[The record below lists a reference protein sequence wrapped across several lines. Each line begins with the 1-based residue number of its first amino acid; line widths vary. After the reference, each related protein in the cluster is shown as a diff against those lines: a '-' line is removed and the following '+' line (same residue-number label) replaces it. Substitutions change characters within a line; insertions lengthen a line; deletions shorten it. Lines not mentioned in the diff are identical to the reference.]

1 MLLGR
6 LAVRVPSAYRGSI
19 RSLTHQ
25 TQYFFARQARN
36 FSSASAL
43 RIPEVDEMDKVD
55 PNLHR
60 LPNETPVVGLN
71 CKTAFDNL
79 LPTERLYAHH
89 IARASFE
96 GSLIVFLQVSPESA
110 GIFVLLH
117 RIFSSEPI
125 DAVKEKAVA
134 AGFTEEEWQNFLVWT
149 GSFYSN
155 SGNYKGFGDSKFI
168 PVVTADKLSK
178 MVASSKAASNS
189 PDLLSVYSA
198 VEDGIFSLNSKNA
211 GLGFN
216 DTGVTTYHSGLV
228 RKTDSDLINRYM
240 KEKNLEGWNTRL
252 FKEVNDGKTTL
263 KIKFAS
269 TKPSVTEDEFE
280 GVKVHLEKGD
290 YAAILSRTCAHLRKA
305 GEFAATANQKAM
317 MNKYAEHF
325 TSGELNDHKDASRLW
340 IKDVGPIVESYIG
353 FIENYRDPAGV
364 RSEFEGFVAAVNK
377 ETSKKFAHLVERA
390 ENILERLPWGKA
402 YEKDTFLK
410 PDFTAL
416 DIIAFGS
423 SGIPAGINI
432 PNYDDIRQNEGFK
445 NVSLSNVIS
454 AMPKQK
460 MNFISEEDE
469 HLIYE
474 YNGKAFEV
482 QVGLHELLGHGSGKL
497 FQKNADG
504 TFNFDKENTKDILT
518 GGKITS
524 WYEPGETWGGVFGQ
538 LASAYEECRAEA
550 VGYVLCCD
558 PDILKIF
565 GHEGEFGQLIKYVNW
580 LSEIRAGLLA
590 LEFYNAEQQKWGQA
604 HCWARY
610 VLTKV
615 VLEAAQGFVTIEET
629 KDSSGGDDLSFKL
642 DKTKIDSVGMP
653 AVRQFLNKLQAY
665 KSTADV
671 KGATELFNKYGSVG
685 PTELK
690 WREICI
696 AKRKPRRI
704 FVQPNTKLTSDE
716 KNAELVT
723 YPETP
728 EGIIQSFVERYS
740 ADSIADLEHLWK
752 VDQKYFP
759 RAYGK
764 C

>member
-1 MLLGR
+1 MLLGH
-6 LAVRVPSAYRGSI
+6 LAVRVPSAFLGTAYSFSRRPRI
-19 RSLTHQ
+19 NLL
-25 TQYFFARQARN
+25 FARQSRSFGLA
-36 FSSASAL
+36 AA
-43 RIPEVDEMDKVD
+43 EKKVEDMDKVVD
-55 PNLHR
+55 RSLHL
-60 LPNETPVVGLN
+60 LPNATPVVGLN
-71 CKTAFDNL
+71 CKAAFENL
-79 LPTERLYAHH
+79 SPTERLYAHH
-89 IARASFE
+89 LARASFE
-96 GSLIVFLQVSPESA
+96 GSLIVFLQVSPESG

-117 RIFSSEPI
+117 RLFSSESI
-125 DAVKEKAVA
+125 EAVKEKALA
-134 AGFTEEEWQNFLVWT
+134 AGFTEDEWQNFLVWT

-155 SGNYKGFGDSKFI
+155 SGNYKGFGDSKFV
-168 PVVTADKLSK
+168 PFLAPEKVQK
-178 MVASSKAASNS
+178 MVSSSKAASIY
-189 PDLLSVYSA
+189 PDLLSIYSA
-198 VEDGIFSLNSKNA
+198 VERGIFSLDGRTA

-216 DTGVTTYHSGLV
+216 DTGVSTYHSETV
-228 RKTDSDLINRYM
+228 RKADSDLINRYM

-252 FKEVNDGKTTL
+252 FKEEVNGKTIL

-269 TKPSVTEDEFE
+269 TNVNVKDEDFE
-280 GVKVHLEKGD
+280 GVKVQLEKGD
-290 YAAILSRTCAHLRKA
+290 YAEILARTTAHLIKA
-305 GEFAATANQKAM
+305 GEYAATANQKAM
-317 MNKYAEHF
+317 INKYAEHF
-325 TSGELNDHKDASRLW
+325 TSGEVNDHKDASRLW
-340 IKDVGPIVESYIG
+340 IKDVNPIVESYIG

-377 ETSKKFAHLVERA
+377 ETSKKFAHLVEKA
-390 ENILERLPWGKA
+390 EFILERLPWGKA

-469 HLIYE
+469 NLIFE

-497 FQKNADG
+497 FQRNADG
-504 TFNFDKENTKDILT
+504 SFNFDKENTVDILT
-518 GGKITS
+518 GGKVTS
-524 WYEPGETWGGVFGQ
+524 WYEPGETWGGLFGQ

-558 PDILKIF
+558 ADILRIF
-565 GHEGEFGQLIKYVNW
+565 GHDGEFGQLIKYVNW

-590 LEFYNAEQQKWGQA
+590 LEFYNADQQKWGQA

-615 VLEAAQGFVTIEET
+615 VLEAGQGFVTIAET
-629 KDSSGGDDLSFKL
+629 KDSEGGDDLSFKL
-642 DKTKIDSVGMP
+642 DKTKIDTVGMP
-653 AVRQFLNKLQAY
+653 AVKEFLKKLQGY

-671 KGATELFNKYGSVG
+671 KGATALFHKYGSVG

-690 WREICI
+690 WRDICI

-704 FVQPNTKLTSDE
+704 FVQPNTKLTADGQ
-716 KNAELVT
+716 NVDLIV
-723 YPETP
+723 YPETT
-728 EGIIQSFVERYS
+728 EGIISSFVDRYS
-740 ADSIADLEHLWK
+740 SESICDLEKLWK
-752 VDQKYFP
+752 ADQKYFP
-759 RAYGK
+759 AAYE
-764 C
+764 